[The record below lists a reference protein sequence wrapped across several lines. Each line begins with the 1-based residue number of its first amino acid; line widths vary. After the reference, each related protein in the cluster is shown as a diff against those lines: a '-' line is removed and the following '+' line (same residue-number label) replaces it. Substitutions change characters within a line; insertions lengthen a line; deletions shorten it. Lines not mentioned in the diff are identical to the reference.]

1 MEAKADGSLCF
12 DQTESKELRQII
24 TRIYHMLDE
33 IPAMAAPSIRHR
45 DIDLITAWHEKLQV
59 KKQARKKRE
68 EA

>member
-1 MEAKADGSLCF
+1 
-12 DQTESKELRQII
+12 
-24 TRIYHMLDE
+24 MLDE